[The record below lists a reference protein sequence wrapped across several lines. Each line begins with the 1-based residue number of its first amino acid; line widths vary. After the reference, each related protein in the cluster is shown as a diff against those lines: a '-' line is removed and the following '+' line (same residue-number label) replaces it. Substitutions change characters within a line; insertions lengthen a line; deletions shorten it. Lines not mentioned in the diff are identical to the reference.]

1 MVRSEKT
8 GFYNFKEEIVPKDQ
22 LKTFFENK

>member
-1 MVRSEKT
+1 MIRSEKT
-8 GFYNFKEEIVPKDQ
+8 GFYNFKEEIIQKDQ